1 MIFFRSLAKTV
12 ITSIVLIACCPTGA
26 TTNNFAAPNTV
37 TSFTERPFWVAENT
51 FRITWEEPETNGGIV
66 NNYAVYALRCD
77 GTYTEQR
84 AVTNSN
90 ATTIDF
96 GPGTEDT
103 GSILLAEHSYMF
115 AVRARTTA
123 GGWDTGGWNV
133 NVRSLCTETGPLGEP
148 VDSTPPD
155 EIPQMLPPSA
165 VSVFTGTPERITVN
179 TINVSWEEPENST
192 GTIVD
197 YFVYAYLCDG
207 TPLGLKARL
216 WSNNTSV
223 DFGPATE
230 SSGAGLT
237 EGASYAFAVRA
248 KNQAGW
254 SEGLEEGRILSPCS
268 DS

>member
-1 MIFFRSLAKTV
+1 MIFFRSLAKTL

-26 TTNNFAAPNTV
+26 PTNNFAGPDTV

-51 FRITWEEPETNGGIV
+51 FRITWEEPETNGGTV

-77 GTYTEQR
+77 GTYAEQR

-96 GPGTEDT
+96 GPDTEDT
-103 GSILLAEHSYMF
+103 GSVLSPGHSYMF
-115 AVRARTTA
+115 AVRARTSA

-133 NVRSLCTETGPLGEP
+133 NVKSSCTELGPLGEP
-148 VDSTPPD
+148 VDGTPAGELP
-155 EIPQMLPPSA
+155 EIFPPSA
-165 VSVFTGTPERITVN
+165 VTIFLGTPERISSD
-179 TINVSWEEPENST
+179 TINLTWEEPKESA
-192 GTIVD
+192 GEIVD

-216 WSNNTSV
+216 WSNNTSI
-223 DFGPATE
+223 DFGPVTE
-230 SSGAGLT
+230 SSGTGLT
-237 EGASYAFAVRA
+237 EGASYAFAVQA

-254 SEGLEEGRILSPCS
+254 SDGLEEKRVLSPCS
-268 DS
+268 NS